1 MSRPT
6 NTQFA
11 LAVHVLT
18 MLAAL
23 PRELRNSEEMAGSAG
38 SNPVHIRR
46 VLGRLRA
53 AGLVASRSGPH
64 GGWRLLRSPDQT
76 TLADVWRAMNGDDQV
91 LGLHEANP
99 DCVVGQRIQRSL
111 EAIDRR
117 TLAAI
122 EAELGTTTLADLA
135 AASSVTTAESVAAR
149 GPRERMA

>member
-18 MLAAL
+18 MLAGL
-23 PRELRNSEEMAGSAG
+23 PRELQSSEQMAASAG

-46 VLGRLRA
+46 VLGRLRN
-53 AGLVASRSGPH
+53 AGMVSSRPGPH
-64 GGWRLLRSPDQT
+64 GGWRLLRSPAQT
-76 TLADVWRAMNGDDQV
+76 TLADVWRAMNGGDPV
-91 LGLHEANP
+91 LGLHDASP
-99 DCVVGQRIQRSL
+99 DCEVGQRIQTSL

-122 EAELGTTTLADLA
+122 EAELAGTTLADLA
-135 AASSVTTAESVAAR
+135 AAADLSAA
-149 GPRERMA
+149 AAAS

>member
-18 MLAAL
+18 MLAGL
-23 PRELRNSEEMAGSAG
+23 PRELQSSEQMAASAG

-46 VLGRLRA
+46 VLGRLRN
-53 AGLVASRSGPH
+53 AGMVSSRPGPH
-64 GGWRLLRSPDQT
+64 GGWRLLRSPAQT
-76 TLADVWRAMNGDDQV
+76 TLADVWRAMNGDDPV
-91 LGLHEANP
+91 LGLHDASP
-99 DCVVGQRIQRSL
+99 DCEIGQRIQTSL

-122 EAELGTTTLADLA
+122 EAELAGTTLADLA
-135 AASSVTTAESVAAR
+135 AAADLTAAA
-149 GPRERMA
+149 AAS